1 MYKEDSLDKVTVIII
16 VASII
21 FIAILLFVIKTIF
34 KNKKKKSIL
43 SSIDKLTTEKNMII
57 SSILKSELAK
67 AEKLANNKKTEKEV
81 EDWKSRFE
89 EIENTDMPILTDE
102 LIEVETRMVE
112 NDYEKAFEA
121 LTKAEKDIFHVK
133 AKSIKLLGEIKDLTE
148 SEDRNREAITKL
160 KSVYREVV
168 FKYNKNKNDYQDVSS
183 RIELQF
189 ENINKLFSAFE
200 VAVQNKEYE
209 ELGKIVK
216 ALDDMIN
223 NISIVIEEAPT
234 IVLMAKMVLPKK
246 MKDIKNIST
255 RMTRD
260 GYNLEYL
267 NIDYN
272 IEETNKKINE
282 IMDRLYVL
290 NLQDSIFDLKT
301 LIDYYEGLYSDF
313 DSEKRGKKEYER
325 GIINITERISKVSSI
340 IRNLYAEIDN
350 IKDTYDLSDDEIKV
364 IDELNKELIN
374 VKDSFKLINDRSLS
388 KVMPYS
394 KLSNECE
401 LVAVNLSKVEDKL
414 ETTLKNLGSLK
425 EDEARARDQLYEI
438 KNIINNSKYKIK
450 EYNLPVIPDK
460 FYVELKEAYDAV
472 KEINNEIE
480 KKPISIKVLNL
491 RVDTARDLALKL
503 YQTATNII
511 SSAEAAESAIV
522 YGNRYRTSNKEVESG
537 LISGSK
543 AFYKG
548 EYKESLEI
556 VLNTLNIVEPGIQK
570 KLLSMMER

>member
-1 MYKEDSLDKVTVIII
+1 MDKVTVIII
-16 VASII
+16 VVSII
-21 FIAILLFVIKTIF
+21 SIVILSFVIKAIF
-34 KNKKKKSIL
+34 KSKKKKSIL

-102 LIEVETRMVE
+102 LIEVETKMVE
-112 NDYEKAFEA
+112 NDYEKAFES

-160 KSVYREVV
+160 KSIYREVV

-246 MKDIKNIST
+246 MKDIKNVST

-325 GIINITERISKVSSI
+325 GIININERISKVSSI

-364 IDELNKELIN
+364 IDELNKELIT

-503 YQTATNII
+503 YQTATNTI

-522 YGNRYRTSNKEVESG
+522 YGNRYRTSNKEVELG

-556 VLNTLNIVEPGIQK
+556 VLNVLNIVEPGIQK

>member
-1 MYKEDSLDKVTVIII
+1 MDKVTVIII

-255 RMTRD
+255 RLTRD